1 MRMDWNRWATA
12 TPIAEWFGRALKRV
26 KNLCC
31 NKVCLAA
38 LCRKARSQES
48 SVLAS
53 SHGLNMLP
61 ARAESCAEYA
71 RFGNIQFE
79 YTVAADRS
87 YWLCLGDRAEAW
99 STLPTSRTSLRV
111 YAHIHARMRPAI
123 AQLIHAFMQLCVP
136 WSCQTMWCANARS
149 LSRAS
154 LACRLVVNF
163 AGRSNDVLCA
173 YITNVR
179 PTHIDARVHV

>member
-1 MRMDWNRWATA
+1 MRMDWNLWATA

-38 LCRKARSQES
+38 LYRKARSQES

-61 ARAESCAEYA
+61 ARAESCTEYA
-71 RFGNIQFE
+71 CLGNIQFE

-87 YWLCLGDRAEAW
+87 YLLCLGDRAEAL
-99 STLPTSRTSLRV
+99 STLPTSGHPCVCTHTSTPECGLR
-111 YAHIHARMRPAI
+111 
-123 AQLIHAFMQLCVP
+123 
-136 WSCQTMWCANARS
+136 SRS
-149 LSRAS
+149 LYTRSCNCACHGRVRQCGAQMRVRSRA
-154 LACRLVVNF
+154 
-163 AGRSNDVLCA
+163 
-173 YITNVR
+173 
-179 PTHIDARVHV
+179 RV